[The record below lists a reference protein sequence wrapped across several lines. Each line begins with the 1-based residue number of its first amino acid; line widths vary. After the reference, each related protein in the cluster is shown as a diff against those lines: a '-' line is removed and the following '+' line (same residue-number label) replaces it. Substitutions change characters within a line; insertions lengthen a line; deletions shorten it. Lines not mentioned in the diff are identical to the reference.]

1 MIHLKRYDLK
11 NVKQV
16 GLLRRPMTLLVTLYC
31 LTIGL
36 TYSSQ
41 RVRTQRVRTHPTH
54 LESLRH
60 CYIMTL
66 CHLNQFF
73 HDDDDDDLEMSV
85 YLMMRH
91 FQTVEFSPICVM
103 VLWSTI
109 TTGMLFVRTAVIE
122 ISVILVPT
130 ALPQQ
135 QSELR

>member
-1 MIHLKRYDLK
+1 
-11 NVKQV
+11 
-16 GLLRRPMTLLVTLYC
+16 
-31 LTIGL
+31 
-36 TYSSQ
+36 
-41 RVRTQRVRTHPTH
+41 
-54 LESLRH
+54 
-60 CYIMTL
+60 MTL

-135 QSELR
+135 QSELRCKTLPTVALFPAC